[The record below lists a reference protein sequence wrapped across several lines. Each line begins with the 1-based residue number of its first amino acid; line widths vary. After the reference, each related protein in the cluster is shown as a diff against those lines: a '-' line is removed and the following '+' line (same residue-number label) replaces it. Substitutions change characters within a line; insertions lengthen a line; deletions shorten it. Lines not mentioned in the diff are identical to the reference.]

1 MQRFWKENE
10 EEFFGGVAQLGNGS
24 IVCPTKK
31 MHLFYLMH
39 HTYRHLIS
47 GGIGLHQMMDVYFAL
62 LYRDKKDDEWL
73 KANVKS
79 FGMTEFA
86 EAMTWVLREVFGM
99 GMIGMPWIP
108 NDREGR
114 FLLNEI
120 MIGGNF
126 GKDDKRFGEGRS
138 RLDMLTQ
145 IAKRN
150 WHLASHYGSDALAA
164 PFYYIW
170 HFYWKRI
177 HKA

>member
-1 MQRFWKENE
+1 
-10 EEFFGGVAQLGNGS
+10 
-24 IVCPTKK
+24 
-31 MHLFYLMH
+31 
-39 HTYRHLIS
+39 
-47 GGIGLHQMMDVYFAL
+47 
-62 LYRDKKDDEWL
+62 
-73 KANVKS
+73 
-79 FGMTEFA
+79 MTEFA
-86 EAMTWVLREVFGM
+86 EAMTRVLRESFGM
-99 GMIGMPWIP
+99 GMIGMPWIQ

-126 GKDDKRFGEGRS
+126 GKDDKRFGEGWS

-150 WHLASHYGSDALAA
+150 WHLASHYGSDVLAT

-170 HFYWKRI
+170 HFCWKRL

>member
-1 MQRFWKENE
+1 
-10 EEFFGGVAQLGNGS
+10 
-24 IVCPTKK
+24 
-31 MHLFYLMH
+31 
-39 HTYRHLIS
+39 
-47 GGIGLHQMMDVYFAL
+47 
-62 LYRDKKDDEWL
+62 
-73 KANVKS
+73 
-79 FGMTEFA
+79 
-86 EAMTWVLREVFGM
+86 
-99 GMIGMPWIP
+99 
-108 NDREGR
+108 
-114 FLLNEI
+114 

-170 HFYWKRI
+170 HFCWKRM